1 MHFIWLIFFIL
12 ILIAEIFLSH
22 QNGYKSGEESLAIA
36 KALHLSNQTIR
47 LAAHIILF
55 AIIMF
60 TGLMTFPEHTVLVIV
75 AIVLWAV
82 LDEVTKPLLNNFRHM
97 SLFDMG
103 MNMIG
108 VMIGIGLKFLI
119 VFL

>member
-1 MHFIWLIFFIL
+1 MHFIWLIIFIL

-82 LDEVTKPLLNNFRHM
+82 LDEVTKPLLNNFRHT
-97 SLFDMG
+97 SLFDIG
-103 MNMIG
+103 MNLIG
-108 VMIGIGLKFLI
+108 VTIGIGCSLI
-119 VFL
+119 FN

>member
-82 LDEVTKPLLNNFRHM
+82 LDEVTKPLLNNFRHT
-97 SLFDMG
+97 SLFDIG
-103 MNMIG
+103 MNLIG
-108 VMIGIGLKFLI
+108 VTIGIGCSLI
-119 VFL
+119 FN